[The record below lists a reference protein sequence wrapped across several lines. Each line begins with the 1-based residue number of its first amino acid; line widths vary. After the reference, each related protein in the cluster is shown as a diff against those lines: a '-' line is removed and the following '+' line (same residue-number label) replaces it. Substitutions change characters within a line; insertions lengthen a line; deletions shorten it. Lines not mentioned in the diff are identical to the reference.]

1 MMRPTMEEVRDEA
14 SRRWAAGSSYVDALS
29 LAAGA
34 GMAVWIDPD
43 GCELLGLEPWPPAEE
58 AS

>member
-1 MMRPTMEEVRDEA
+1 MSRPTIEEVRDEA

-43 GCELLGLEPWPPAEE
+43 GCELLGLEPWPPVEE

>member
-1 MMRPTMEEVRDEA
+1 MTRHTMEDVRDEA

-34 GMAVWIDPD
+34 GMAVWIEPD
-43 GCELLGLEPWPPAEE
+43 GCELLGLEPWPPAQE

>member
-1 MMRPTMEEVRDEA
+1 MTRPTMDEVRDEA

-29 LAAGA
+29 WSAGA
-34 GMAVWIDPD
+34 GMAVWVDPD
-43 GCELLGLEPWPPAEE
+43 GCELLGLEPWPPADE

>member
-1 MMRPTMEEVRDEA
+1 MMPTIEEVRDEA
-14 SRRWAAGSSYVDALS
+14 SQRWAAGSSYVDALS

-34 GMAVWIDPD
+34 GMAVWLEPN